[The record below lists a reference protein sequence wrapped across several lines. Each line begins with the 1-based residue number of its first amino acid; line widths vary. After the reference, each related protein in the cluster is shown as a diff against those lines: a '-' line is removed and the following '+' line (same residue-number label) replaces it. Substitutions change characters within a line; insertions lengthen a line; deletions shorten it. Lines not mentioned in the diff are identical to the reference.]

1 VAPIRLCSVSEV
13 PDGALAAFFLEG
25 WEVMVLRDSK
35 GVLRAFDGTCPHED
49 FPLVDG
55 IFDGSTITCR
65 GHRWIFDAHTG
76 RGLNPPG
83 CAVSQYPLTVEGDEL
98 FVDLET
104 EGEAEVPVTIR

>member
-1 VAPIRLCSVSEV
+1 MAPIRLCSVSEV

>member
-1 VAPIRLCSVSEV
+1 MAPIRLCSVSEV

-35 GVLRAFDGTCPHED
+35 GVIRAFDGTCPHED

-76 RGLNPPG
+76 VGLNPPG
-83 CAVSQYPLTVEGDEL
+83 SCVDQYPVTVEGDEL
-98 FVDLET
+98 FVDLEA